1 MTAYRFRSQFMNRYT
16 ESTLDDYLAEE
27 GILDEVSAKA
37 HKRLL
42 VLQLADIMEESKLSK
57 DGLAQRLQPRRKQVD
72 RLLDRDN
79 TSITLEL
86 LERLARAVG
95 RELKIELA

>member
-1 MTAYRFRSQFMNRYT
+1 MNRYT
-16 ESTLDDYLAEE
+16 GSSFDEFLAEE
-27 GILDEVSAKA
+27 GILDEAAARA

-42 VLQLADIMEESKLSK
+42 VLQLADIMEESKISK
-57 DGLAQRLQPRRKQVD
+57 DGLAQRLQTTRSQVD
-72 RLLDRDN
+72 RLLDPEN

-95 RELKIELA
+95 RELRIGLA